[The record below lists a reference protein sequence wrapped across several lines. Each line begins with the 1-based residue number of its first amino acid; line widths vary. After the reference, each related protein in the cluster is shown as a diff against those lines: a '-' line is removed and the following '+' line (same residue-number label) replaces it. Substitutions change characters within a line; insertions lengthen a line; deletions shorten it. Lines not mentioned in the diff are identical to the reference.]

1 MQTPV
6 SHGLRGLR
14 ISSIVVSPD
23 GRLRTT
29 AKLTPNVALDMSDDF
44 LKGFKAG
51 FEAALEATSAQKA
64 RREEK
69 IEYLLAEKQK
79 AKEWAIGKGFLKAA
93 IGIPMPANNEF
104 VLSEKL
110 KAKLMGV

>member
-1 MQTPV
+1 
-6 SHGLRGLR
+6 
-14 ISSIVVSPD
+14 
-23 GRLRTT
+23 
-29 AKLTPNVALDMSDDF
+29 MSDDF

-110 KAKLMGV
+110 KAKQWASDQGYVTKKNCECNRKYSNRCCSA